1 MRFSTMKLTAI
12 SRYFPRRSM
21 TLIILCLVLLLVLV
35 HHIIMGPSIVR
46 GDIFARENIA
56 NFEANLHTFKHDDPR
71 LVEYI
76 RRFWVRRP
84 STRPRKL
91 SSPSTTDFSQYGQS
105 YLVDDLLKRRKNGF
119 FVECG
124 AGNGE
129 DLSDSLFFERERDWT
144 GLLVEAN
151 RDLYTGIVHRRRKA
165 YSINACASPKKHS
178 MRLNFTHAGM
188 MGGLTDLLDRDRRAA
203 MHSHNKPESLSKAVE
218 MIEQCFPLYSMLLAV
233 NRTHIDYLSLDV
245 EGGEMEILHTLPWD
259 KLKVDVITVEYGV
272 RGVRNRDVSS
282 IERLKHI
289 RRFFKNLKGEY
300 EEIGVVPSKFPDDQ
314 IENDL
319 HGLDVVYK
327 RKGA

>member
-1 MRFSTMKLTAI
+1 MKLTTI
-12 SRYFPRRSM
+12 SRYCPRRSL
-21 TLIILCLVLLLVLV
+21 TLIILCAILLVVLI
-35 HHIIMGPSIVR
+35 HHIMMGPATLR

-56 NFEANLHTFKHDDPR
+56 NFEANMHNLKQDDPR

-76 RRFWVRRP
+76 RRFWIRRP

-165 YSINACASPKKHS
+165 YSINACASPKRHS
-178 MRLNFTHAGM
+178 MKLNFTHAGFI
-188 MGGLTDLLDRDRRAA
+188 GGLTAQLDP
-203 MHSHNKPESLSKAVE
+203 SHKRTVQHRPDALPKTVE
-218 MIEQCFPLYSMLLAV
+218 MVEQCFPLYSLLLAV
-233 NRTHIDYLSLDV
+233 NRTHIDYMSLDV
-245 EGGEMEILHTLPWD
+245 EGSELEILHSVPWD
-259 KLKVDVITVEYGV
+259 KIKIDVVTVEYGV
-272 RGVRNRDVSS
+272 RGIRNRDESS
-282 IERLKHI
+282 VERLKHI
-289 RRFFKNLKGEY
+289 RRFFKNLKGLY

-314 IENDL
+314 IENDV
-319 HGLDVVYK
+319 HGLDIVFK
-327 RKGA
+327 RKTT

>member
-1 MRFSTMKLTAI
+1 
-12 SRYFPRRSM
+12 
-21 TLIILCLVLLLVLV
+21 
-35 HHIIMGPSIVR
+35 
-46 GDIFARENIA
+46 
-56 NFEANLHTFKHDDPR
+56 
-71 LVEYI
+71 
-76 RRFWVRRP
+76 
-84 STRPRKL
+84 
-91 SSPSTTDFSQYGQS
+91 
-105 YLVDDLLKRRKNGF
+105 
-119 FVECG
+119 
-124 AGNGE
+124 
-129 DLSDSLFFERERDWT
+129 
-144 GLLVEAN
+144 
-151 RDLYTGIVHRRRKA
+151 
-165 YSINACASPKKHS
+165 
-178 MRLNFTHAGM
+178 
-188 MGGLTDLLDRDRRAA
+188 
-203 MHSHNKPESLSKAVE
+203 
-218 MIEQCFPLYSMLLAV
+218 MLLAV